1 MSRISRRADDNDN
14 ELVHR
19 VAALERT
26 ALSWER
32 TGIGV
37 AAVGAL
43 LLHLRDES
51 FGLLALGILL
61 ILTAIAIVLVLAP
74 TRYHA
79 AREDVIGSESVTQ
92 AWALRTLSLLVAL
105 VGVSML
111 ADLALRILG

>member
-1 MSRISRRADDNDN
+1 MVRPSPSADDNDN

-37 AAVGAL
+37 AAAGAL

-51 FGLLALGILL
+51 VGFLVLGCVL
-61 ILTAIAIVLVLAP
+61 ILTALAIVLVLAP
-74 TRYHA
+74 LRYHA
-79 AREDVIGSESVTQ
+79 ARDDVLTSESVVQ
-92 AWALRTLSLLVAL
+92 PWALLSLSLVVAL
-105 VGVSML
+105 VGL
-111 ADLALRILG
+111 GFLLDLLVRSRG

>member
-1 MSRISRRADDNDN
+1 MAHVSRSADDNDN
-14 ELVHR
+14 ELVHQ

-37 AAVGAL
+37 AAAGAL

-51 FGLLALGILL
+51 TGLLVLGGVL

-74 TRYHA
+74 LRYRA
-79 AREDVIGSESVTQ
+79 ARDDVLASESVVQ
-92 AWALRTLSLLVAL
+92 QWALLSLSLIVAV
-105 VGVSML
+105 VGVGFL
-111 ADLALRILG
+111 IDLVVRSLI